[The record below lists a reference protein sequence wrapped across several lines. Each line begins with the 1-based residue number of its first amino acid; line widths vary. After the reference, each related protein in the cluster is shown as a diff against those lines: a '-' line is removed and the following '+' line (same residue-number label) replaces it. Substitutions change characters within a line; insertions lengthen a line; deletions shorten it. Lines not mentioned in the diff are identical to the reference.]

1 MTTSDFPAGYD
12 GAAYGT
18 GTDGYDGSARLTP
31 AEVQAVTFRRAPL
44 GRRGLDEEQVRA
56 FLTQVEGELVRV
68 LNEKAALADEVSRLR
83 RNGAQGASVA
93 PEDAHI
99 QAVRILSRAQQTADQ
114 YVADAERYSR
124 ELAEDAR
131 RHRDEILADAKSRAV
146 HVLEEAHSRASTA
159 ASTVGHSA
167 VPMTGEER
175 RDLER
180 EIAYLRTFADIYRTH
195 LRSYLEALLRNVEEW
210 ERSERNSVAHPPA
223 PPGSP
228 APPGR

>member
-1 MTTSDFPAGYD
+1 MTTSDYQAGYD
-12 GAAYGT
+12 GM
-18 GTDGYDGSARLTP
+18 DGRLTP
-31 AEVQAVTFRRAPL
+31 AEVQAVTFRRSPL

-56 FLTQVEGELVRV
+56 FLAQVEHELVRV
-68 LNEKAALADEVSRLR
+68 LNEKAAMADEVSRLR
-83 RNGAQGASVA
+83 RNGAQGTPVA

-131 RHRDEILADAKSRAV
+131 RHRDEILADAKNRAV
-146 HVLEEAHSRASTA
+146 HVLEEAHQQAQAA
-159 ASTVGHSA
+159 ASTVGRSA
-167 VPMTGEER
+167 APMTGEER
-175 RDLER
+175 HGLER

-210 ERSERNSVAHPPA
+210 ERSERSNIEA
-223 PPGSP
+223 
-228 APPGR
+228 GRADFRT

>member
-1 MTTSDFPAGYD
+1 MTTYD
-12 GAAYGT
+12 GINGV
-18 GTDGYDGSARLTP
+18 SRLTP

-56 FLTQVEGELVRV
+56 FLTQVEHELVTV
-68 LNEKAALADEVSRLR
+68 LNEKAALADEVTRLR
-83 RNGAQGASVA
+83 RNGAQGGSVA

-99 QAVRILSRAQQTADQ
+99 QAVRILSRAQQTADS

-131 RHRDEILADAKSRAV
+131 RNRDEILADAKNRAV
-146 HVLEEAHSRASTA
+146 HVLEEAHRQAQAA
-159 ASTVGHSA
+159 ASTVAHSPT
-167 VPMTGEER
+167 PMTGEER

-210 ERSERNSVAHPPA
+210 ERSERHNVANPP
-223 PPGSP
+223 PPDF
-228 APPGR
+228 RQ